1 MNSTLFEG
9 RRGEPSSR
17 PPNKTLLSPPLLIRL
32 SFRVARFSRN
42 HFFAEKI
49 KKMRQS
55 VDTSWEKA
63 LKKDDFFEYFR
74 IPNWRIVK
82 KKSKKVDFFKKVPQD
97 IIYNSQKSI
106 DP

>member
-32 SFRVARFSRN
+32 SFRVAMFSWN

-55 VDTSWEKA
+55 IDTSWEKA
-63 LKKDDFFEYFR
+63 LKKDDFFCLFE
-74 IPNWRIVK
+74 ILIGELG
-82 KKSKKVDFFKKVPQD
+82 KKVEKSGLF
-97 IIYNSQKSI
+97 QKSASRYHM
-106 DP
+106 